1 MQVRNLM
8 RREVFAVQPGQTLRE
23 AAKVMNE
30 HGVGAA
36 VVMDGERLAGILTE
50 RDVLRAV
57 ATGDDPDQARVEQF
71 MTRDVV
77 AAAPNWD
84 VAVAASEMTEC
95 HFRHLVVQES
105 TRVLGVLSVR
115 DLLPVFLS
123 QRSEDR

>member
-8 RREVFAVQPGQTLRE
+8 RREVIAVRPGQTLRE
-23 AAKVMNE
+23 AAATMNQHE
-30 HGVGAA
+30 VGSA
-36 VVMDGERLAGILTE
+36 VVLEDDRLAGILTE

-57 ATGDDPDQARVEQF
+57 ATGTDPDSAKVAEF

-84 VAVAASEMTEC
+84 VAVAASEMTTH
-95 HFRHLVVQES
+95 HFRHLVVRENNQ
-105 TRVLGVLSVR
+105 VLGVLSVR

-123 QRSEDR
+123 NHSDDA

>member
-8 RREVFAVQPGQTLRE
+8 HRGVISVQPEQTLRE
-23 AAKVMNE
+23 AATVMNE
-30 HGVGAA
+30 HDVGSA
-36 VVMDGERLAGILTE
+36 VVMSDERLAGILTE

-57 ATGDDPDQARVEQF
+57 ATGSDPDQARVEDF

-84 VAVAASEMTEC
+84 VAVAASEMTER
-95 HFRHLVVQES
+95 HFRHLVVQENA
-105 TRVLGVLSVR
+105 RVLGVLSVR

-123 QRSEDR
+123 QRSEDH